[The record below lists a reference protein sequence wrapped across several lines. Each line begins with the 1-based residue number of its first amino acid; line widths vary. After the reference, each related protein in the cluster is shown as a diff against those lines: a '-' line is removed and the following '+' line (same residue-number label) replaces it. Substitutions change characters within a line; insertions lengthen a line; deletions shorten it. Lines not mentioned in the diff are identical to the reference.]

1 MPFLG
6 LPLGAPQLQLY
17 DELAR
22 MHREEGLD
30 FSRITTFNLD
40 EYVGVAPDHPTSF
53 YYRMHEHLFDQVNIP
68 AGHIHFPDGLTRDS
82 QLECERYERSI
93 KSIGGIDLQIL
104 GIGRNGH
111 IGFNEPS
118 SSLAS
123 RTRLTRLTRR
133 TIQDNA
139 RFFDSEASVPTHSI
153 TMGIGTILE
162 ARHCLLMAFGE
173 SKKEAVT
180 RAVEGPVSASLPA
193 SALQLHPR
201 VRIFLDEKAASGLE
215 NADYYRWIQA
225 DVERTLPIK
234 KTTEAGTTVTAQ
246 QRGSCRGK
254 VTTSKS

>member
-1 MPFLG
+1 MKVIIKETPEAASRLAARVVAELAQRQPYAVLG
-6 LPLGAPQLQLY
+6 FATGSTQLQLY
-17 DELAR
+17 EELVR

-40 EYVGVAPDHPTSF
+40 EYVGVARDHPTSF
-53 YYRMHEHLFDQVNIP
+53 SYFMNEHLFGQVNIP
-68 AGHIHFPDGLTRDS
+68 ASHIHIPDGLTEDI
-82 QLECERYERSI
+82 QLECERYERSV

-111 IGFNEPS
+111 IAFNEPS

-123 RTRLTRLTRR
+123 RTRVTRLTRR

-139 RFFDSEASVPTHSI
+139 RFFDSEESVPTHSI

-162 ARHCLLMAFGE
+162 ARHCLLMAFG
-173 SKKEAVT
+173 KDKQEAVT

-201 VRIFLDEKAASGLE
+201 VRIFLDEEAASGLE
-215 NADYYRWIQA
+215 NADYYRWIS
-225 DVERTLPIK
+225 D
-234 KTTEAGTTVTAQ
+234 GF
-246 QRGSCRGK
+246 
-254 VTTSKS
+254 

>member
-1 MPFLG
+1 MKVIIKETPEAASRLAARVIAELTQRQPYAVLG
-6 LPLGAPQLQLY
+6 FATGSTQLLLFE
-17 DELAR
+17 ELVR

-40 EYVGVAPDHPTSF
+40 EYVGVARDHPTSF
-53 YYRMHEHLFDQVNIP
+53 SYFMHQHLFGQLNIP
-68 AGHIHFPDGLTRDS
+68 AGHIHIPDGLTKDI

-111 IGFNEPS
+111 IAFNEPS

-123 RTRLTRLTRR
+123 RTRVTRLTRR

-139 RFFDSEASVPTHSI
+139 RFFDSEESVPTHSI

-173 SKKEAVT
+173 DKQEAVT

-201 VRIFLDEKAASGLE
+201 VRIFLDEEAASGLE

-225 DVERTLPIK
+225 DLGARF
-234 KTTEAGTTVTAQ
+234 
-246 QRGSCRGK
+246 
-254 VTTSKS
+254 